1 VGINQEHIN
10 SFISNEKIQEVEER
24 RKERAKIPIHE
35 IYSGLQKN
43 TINGSKKNGK
53 NTTSK

>member
-1 VGINQEHIN
+1 MGINQEHIN